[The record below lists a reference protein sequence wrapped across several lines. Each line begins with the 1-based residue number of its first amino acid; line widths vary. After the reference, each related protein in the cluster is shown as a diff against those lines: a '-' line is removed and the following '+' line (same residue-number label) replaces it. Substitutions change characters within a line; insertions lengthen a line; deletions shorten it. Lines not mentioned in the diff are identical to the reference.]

1 MVFSSMVFLCVFLP
15 AAFCLHLLLPGMRAK
30 NFLLVVASLVFYAY
44 GEPIYVILLVAS
56 SAGNYILA
64 RLTGECPKI
73 RKLTMTLA
81 VVINLGLLVIFKYSG
96 FLVDTFNSVTGAG
109 IPVPQVRMPI
119 GISFFTFQALSYVI
133 DVYRGDASVQKNF
146 GKVLLYIS
154 FFPQLIAGPI
164 VKYHDVEA
172 EINNRKQTPEEIGKG
187 IRRFIAGLS
196 KKVLIANTMGLVA
209 DNLFGAAAT
218 GITGPGA
225 WLGAVSYML
234 QIYFDFS
241 GYSDMALGLGMMFGF
256 HFHENF
262 DYPYISASI
271 REFWRRWHMSLS
283 GWFKEYLYIPLG
295 GNRRGK
301 FRTVVNKM
309 IVFVCT
315 GVWLGASFNFL
326 FWGIYHGF
334 FLMLEEYIPFIGKK
348 GGKLKSFF
356 QHVYALLVVCVGF
369 VFFRADTMKQGCFW
383 IREMFTDFGWKA
395 SAMSL
400 TLQQLTPV
408 YLVTLAA
415 ALVAAVPVNSML
427 KKYKWYEGFTYVL
440 SLAGFA
446 LCVLSLAGGTYNPF
460 IYFRF

>member
-1 MVFSSMVFLCVFLP
+1 MVFLCVFLP

-315 GVWLGASFNFL
+315 GIWHGVSFNFL

>member
-15 AAFCLHLLLPGMRAK
+15 AVFCLHLLLPGMRAK

-172 EINNRKQTPEEIGKG
+172 EINDRKQTPEEIGKG

-262 DYPYISASI
+262 EYPYISASI

-301 FRTVVNKM
+301 FRTVINKM

-315 GVWLGASFNFL
+315 GIWHGASFNFL